1 MEKYKKILPFL
12 PFLLSVCSGI
22 YLTYMVD
29 RLTLESFLQRTFVF
43 IFFVAAIYLSF
54 CLFKKYVGF
63 EFCGKII
70 AAALILSL
78 AVISFCEDSFFPK
91 KEESVITVEAV
102 IEDGANHPQEVWLSE
117 IEIDGKAIPVSE
129 INIVSNTNWTYVSGL
144 DDYVYYPVSNSS
156 IENIN
161 SISFKVNCES
171 LKIIFARNSWSGKVA
186 YNLSGSKEFL
196 ELELYSADSS
206 VQTEVLS
213 IDLSAAKSPVKMI
226 FSAVGAIITLTSFI
240 YMLLVIIKNKLSKRK
255 IKSAF
260 SENFINNALVF
271 GVYCV
276 LVAAL
281 LRIFA
286 EEYEYV
292 PESITLDVGFI
303 ALLFVF
309 PYASRILTM
318 LKKMKIAEYVLLLF
332 VVFVITFQ
340 TVAEVMFMELH
351 KSTVTFTD
359 ILAFIIAMIIVLVP
373 VLEITLFVDNHTKR
387 RFLGGEKVEK

>member
-1 MEKYKKILPFL
+1 MEKYKKILTFL
-12 PFLLSVCSGI
+12 PFFLSVCSGI

-43 IFFVAAIYLSF
+43 IFFVAAIYLSV

-70 AAALILSL
+70 ASALILSL
-78 AVISFCEDSFFPK
+78 AIISFCEESFFPK
-91 KEESVITVEAV
+91 KEERIITVEAV
-102 IEDGANHPQEVWLSE
+102 IEDSANHPQEVWLSE

-129 INIVSNTNWTYVSGL
+129 INVVSNTNWTYVSGL

-186 YNLSGSKEFL
+186 YNLSASKEFL

-226 FSAVGAIITLTSFI
+226 FSALGAIITLASFI
-240 YMLLVIIKNKLSKRK
+240 YMLLIIINNKLSKRK
-255 IKSAF
+255 IRSAF

-271 GVYCV
+271 GIYCI
-276 LVAAL
+276 LVVAL
-281 LRIFA
+281 LKIFA

>member
-1 MEKYKKILPFL
+1 MEKYKKILTFL
-12 PFLLSVCSGI
+12 PFFLSVCSGI

-43 IFFVAAIYLSF
+43 IFFVAAIYLSV

-70 AAALILSL
+70 ASALILSL
-78 AVISFCEDSFFPK
+78 AIISFCEESFFPK
-91 KEESVITVEAV
+91 KEERIITVEAV
-102 IEDGANHPQEVWLSE
+102 IEDSANHPQEVWLSE

-129 INIVSNTNWTYVSGL
+129 INVVSNTNWTYVSGL

-226 FSAVGAIITLTSFI
+226 FSALGAIITLASFI
-240 YMLLVIIKNKLSKRK
+240 YMLLIIINNKLSKRK
-255 IKSAF
+255 IRSAF

-271 GVYCV
+271 GIYCI
-276 LVAAL
+276 LVVAL
-281 LRIFA
+281 LKIFA